1 MTLSMEQYLTT
12 DDSQSVV
19 YGYRKSR
26 WRTVVTYTLSCMF
39 IGLPFLVFHWLPTW
53 LLYATCVRCSFQI
66 ADRVLVVETYQK
78 KCKSYYIHLILH
90 KDIADTS
97 GLLNEG
103 FDDDGIKEKGPI
115 ESADAIHTP
124 IHLDDGSTLNVQHY
138 RYFRHKKQSLIWDGA
153 RAQWSRLAG
162 IESGATCAQ
171 LQAMGATPPSS
182 ERRVRMLNIYGLNEI
197 KVPVQSVMTLII
209 LEVFN
214 PFYVFQL
221 FTIAVWLAEPYYYYC
236 IAVVLMSTF
245 GVATSVIQT
254 KKNQTN
260 LRATVEAHDTV
271 ELWDGRRVDS
281 RCVSPGDII
290 VLPPRGCILHFDAAL
305 LSGAAVLNESMLTG
319 ESVPVT
325 KTALL
330 RVDRPFDLKEHA
342 SSVLFCGTRVI
353 QTRYYNNEPVKA
365 LVLRTGYNTSK
376 GQLVRSIL
384 YPVPA
389 DFKFDRDS
397 YKFII
402 ILACIAVLGLAYTV
416 ALKAYRSLRPGDI
429 AIKALDIITIVI
441 PPALPAA
448 MTVGRLYAV
457 SRLKRAR
464 IACLNTR
471 AVNVSGSLDC
481 VCFDKTGTLTEDGL
495 DMWGIVA
502 VSGATNPPRLGR
514 PQRDPRQLNELHP
527 LKMAMASCHSLTLLD
542 SELAGDPLDLKMFE
556 STGWVLEEPDIP
568 EASNYEI
575 LTPTIVKPKKTAN
588 IDVDD
593 IHLPLEVGIVQQ
605 HQFVSSLQRS
615 SVVTRVL
622 GEDVLRLYTKG
633 APEML
638 RKLCTPDTA
647 HPQLPLEVG
656 IVQQHQFVS
665 SLQRS
670 SVVTRVLGEDVLRLY
685 TKGAPEMLRKLC
697 TPDTAHPQLPLEV
710 GIVQQHQF
718 VSSLQRSSVVTRV
731 LGEDVLRLY
740 TKGAPEMLRKLCTPD
755 TAHPQL
761 PLEVGIVQQHQFV
774 SSLQRSSVVTRV
786 LGEDVLRLYTKG
798 APEMLRKLCTPDT
811 AHPQLPLEV
820 GIVQQHQFVS
830 SLQRSSVVTRVLGE
844 DVLRLYT
851 KGAPE
856 MLRKLCTPD
865 TAHPQLPLEVG
876 IVQQH
881 QFVSSL
887 QRSSVVTRVLG
898 EDVLRLYTKGAP
910 EMLRK
915 LCTPDTAHP
924 QLPLE
929 VGIVQQHQFVS
940 SLQRS
945 SVVTRVLGEDV
956 LRLYTKGAPEML
968 RKLCTPD
975 TAHPQLP
982 LEVGIV
988 QQHQFVS
995 SLQRSSVV
1003 TRVLGEDVLRLYTK
1017 GAPEMLRKL
1026 CTPDTAH
1033 PQLPLEVGIVQQH
1046 QFVSSLQRSSVVTR
1060 VLGEDVL
1067 RLYTKGAPEMLR
1079 KLCTPDTAHPQL
1091 PLEVGIVQQ
1100 HQFVSSLQRSSVVTR
1115 VLGEDVLRLYT
1126 KGAPEMLRKLCTPD
1140 TVPDNLYEVLNSY
1153 AEKGYRVIAVATR
1166 VMETTFKQL
1175 QKMTREEVERDLEFL
1190 GLVIME
1196 NRLKAA
1202 TTGIIRELKEA
1213 NIHVVMITGDNV
1225 LTAVS
1230 VAKECG
1236 ILMGEERVVTLMAD
1250 TSGTTPVIYCES
1262 TLHGA
1267 SVGRRFPL
1275 DREWRSV
1282 DSGRGS
1288 WRSASA
1294 DRSGHSALT
1303 AQPPDG
1309 FYDPEAGSNEP
1320 RYKIV
1325 MTGDTWKVLREH
1337 YPNVLSRVVARGA
1350 VFARMTSD
1358 QKQQLIVEYQ
1368 ALGYYVG
1375 MCGDGANDCGAL
1387 RAAHTG
1393 ISLSELESSVAAP
1406 FTSAHPDIVCVA
1418 RVLREGRAAL
1428 STSFGVFKFMVAYS
1442 LSEFFS
1448 VAFLYYF
1455 DSNLTDFQF
1464 LYIDV
1469 ALIVNFAFFFGMTE
1483 AYTGCNTSK
1492 TMSKVIKLLSRA
1504 FHDLSN
1510 VASMR
1515 PTRCD
1520 TVPAQIRARHNPCGG
1535 RRGGGSKK
1543 AITMQNLNPNII
1555 KLEYAVRGPLV
1566 IRAME
1571 LEKELAKG
1579 ASKPFKTVIKANIG
1593 DAHAMGQKPI
1603 TFIRQVLACVC
1614 YPQLLNNDKFP
1625 SDVKARARDLLAGCG
1640 GKSVGSYTA
1649 SYGIEMIRRHV
1660 AEYIECRDGHPCNW
1674 ENCLLVGGA
1683 SSGIKNCLQMLINKV
1698 DGKGTGVLIPIPQY
1712 PLYSASLAEY
1722 GLAQIGYFLD
1732 EESNWALNVSELER
1746 AFKEGSKKY
1755 AVRAIV
1761 VINPG
1766 NPTGQVLTRKNIEM
1780 IIKFAQKKNLFLMA
1794 DEVYQDNIYDKNSC
1808 FHSFKKVMMDMGA
1821 PYKDME
1827 LASFMSIS
1835 KGYMGECGLRG
1846 GWMELVNLDP
1856 GVKANLLKA
1865 ISAMLCPTT
1874 VGQAAADCVARPPMD
1889 GEPSFE
1895 LWCKEKTAVLD
1906 SLEERSRMIVETF
1919 NKMEGF
1925 KCNIVQGA
1933 MYAFPRIQLP
1943 PKAIEAAKKA
1953 KAVPDAFYARTL
1965 LEETGIC
1972 IVPGSGFGQK
1982 PGTYHFRTTILPQ
1995 PKLLKEM
2002 LQHFSKFHQKF
2013 IKKYG

>member
-1 MTLSMEQYLTT
+1 MDSEFSEDDVQPLIQYENNRDLYLELTAQKINT
-12 DDSQSVV
+12 DPEFVQVV

-26 WRTVVTYTLSCMF
+26 WRTVLTYTLSCIF

-103 FDDDGIKEKGPI
+103 FDDDGTKEKGPI

-124 IHLDDGSTLNVQHY
+124 IHLDDGSTLNVQNY

-162 IESGATCAQ
+162 IEAGATCAQ

-290 VLPPRGCILHFDAAL
+290 VLPPRGCVLHFDAAL

-365 LVLRTGYNTSK
+365 LVLRTGYSTSK

-457 SRLKRAR
+457 ARLKRGR

-471 AVNVSGSLDC
+471 AVNVSGSIDC

-502 VSGATNPPRLGR
+502 VSGATSPPRLGR

-527 LKMAMASCHSLTLLD
+527 LKMGMATCHSLTLLD
-542 SELAGDPLDLKMFE
+542 GELAGDPLDLKMFE
-556 STGWVLEEPDIP
+556 STGWLLEEPDIP

-575 LTPTIVKPKKTAN
+575 LTPTIVKPRKTAN

-622 GEDVLRLYTKG
+622 GEDVLRVYTKG

-638 RKLCTPDTA
+638 RKLC
-647 HPQLPLEVG
+647 LPE
-656 IVQQHQFVS
+656 
-665 SLQRS
+665 
-670 SVVTRVLGEDVLRLY
+670 
-685 TKGAPEMLRKLC
+685 
-697 TPDTAHPQLPLEV
+697 
-710 GIVQQHQF
+710 
-718 VSSLQRSSVVTRV
+718 
-731 LGEDVLRLY
+731 
-740 TKGAPEMLRKLCTPD
+740 
-755 TAHPQL
+755 
-761 PLEVGIVQQHQFV
+761 
-774 SSLQRSSVVTRV
+774 
-786 LGEDVLRLYTKG
+786 
-798 APEMLRKLCTPDT
+798 
-811 AHPQLPLEV
+811 
-820 GIVQQHQFVS
+820 
-830 SLQRSSVVTRVLGE
+830 
-844 DVLRLYT
+844 
-851 KGAPE
+851 
-856 MLRKLCTPD
+856 
-865 TAHPQLPLEVG
+865 
-876 IVQQH
+876 
-881 QFVSSL
+881 
-887 QRSSVVTRVLG
+887 
-898 EDVLRLYTKGAP
+898 
-910 EMLRK
+910 
-915 LCTPDTAHP
+915 
-924 QLPLE
+924 
-929 VGIVQQHQFVS
+929 
-940 SLQRS
+940 
-945 SVVTRVLGEDV
+945 
-956 LRLYTKGAPEML
+956 
-968 RKLCTPD
+968 
-975 TAHPQLP
+975 
-982 LEVGIV
+982 
-988 QQHQFVS
+988 
-995 SLQRSSVV
+995 
-1003 TRVLGEDVLRLYTK
+1003 
-1017 GAPEMLRKL
+1017 
-1026 CTPDTAH
+1026 
-1033 PQLPLEVGIVQQH
+1033 
-1046 QFVSSLQRSSVVTR
+1046 
-1060 VLGEDVL
+1060 
-1067 RLYTKGAPEMLR
+1067 
-1079 KLCTPDTAHPQL
+1079 
-1091 PLEVGIVQQ
+1091 
-1100 HQFVSSLQRSSVVTR
+1100 
-1115 VLGEDVLRLYT
+1115 
-1126 KGAPEMLRKLCTPD
+1126 

-1250 TSGTTPVIYCES
+1250 TSGTVPVIYCES

-1294 DRSGHSALT
+1294 SADRSGHSALT
-1303 AQPPDG
+1303 GQAPDG
-1309 FYDPEAGSNEP
+1309 YYDAETGGNEP

-1406 FTSAHPDIVCVA
+1406 FTSAHPDIVCVS

-1464 LYIDV
+1464 LFIDV
-1469 ALIVNFAFFFGMTE
+1469 VLIVNFAFFFGMTE
-1483 AYTGCNTSK
+1483 AYTGKLCKTPHLTSLLGLIPLFSLLGQMFLIGLGQYLSYYALSLFPWYERHTYEGDEANECWENYAVFCISMFQYIILALVFSHGSPYRK
-1492 TMSKVIKLLSRA
+1492 SVLTNKQLMISILIMTCICVYITVWPADWIARFLQLRMPKDTLLSY
-1504 FHDLSN
+1504 
-1510 VASMR
+1510 
-1515 PTRCD
+1515 
-1520 TVPAQIRARHNPCGG
+1520 
-1535 RRGGGSKK
+1535 
-1543 AITMQNLNPNII
+1543 II
-1555 KLEYAVRGPLV
+1555 
-1566 IRAME
+1566 
-1571 LEKELAKG
+1571 LA
-1579 ASKPFKTVIKANIG
+1579 
-1593 DAHAMGQKPI
+1593 
-1603 TFIRQVLACVC
+1603 
-1614 YPQLLNNDKFP
+1614 
-1625 SDVKARARDLLAGCG
+1625 
-1640 GKSVGSYTA
+1640 
-1649 SYGIEMIRRHV
+1649 
-1660 AEYIECRDGHPCNW
+1660 
-1674 ENCLLVGGA
+1674 
-1683 SSGIKNCLQMLINKV
+1683 
-1698 DGKGTGVLIPIPQY
+1698 
-1712 PLYSASLAEY
+1712 
-1722 GLAQIGYFLD
+1722 
-1732 EESNWALNVSELER
+1732 
-1746 AFKEGSKKY
+1746 
-1755 AVRAIV
+1755 
-1761 VINPG
+1761 
-1766 NPTGQVLTRKNIEM
+1766 
-1780 IIKFAQKKNLFLMA
+1780 
-1794 DEVYQDNIYDKNSC
+1794 
-1808 FHSFKKVMMDMGA
+1808 
-1821 PYKDME
+1821 
-1827 LASFMSIS
+1827 LASFQLLIALFFERIIIE
-1835 KGYMGECGLRG
+1835 YL
-1846 GWMELVNLDP
+1846 MEGKEMIPKFL
-1856 GVKANLLKA
+1856 
-1865 ISAMLCPTT
+1865 
-1874 VGQAAADCVARPPMD
+1874 
-1889 GEPSFE
+1889 
-1895 LWCKEKTAVLD
+1895 KEKRVRKTPYLMIKRQLTDMDYLD
-1906 SLEERSRMIVETF
+1906 CDSIVKYDKETSDS
-1919 NKMEGF
+1919 
-1925 KCNIVQGA
+1925 
-1933 MYAFPRIQLP
+1933 AFDSSG
-1943 PKAIEAAKKA
+1943 K
-1953 KAVPDAFYARTL
+1953 
-1965 LEETGIC
+1965 
-1972 IVPGSGFGQK
+1972 GS
-1982 PGTYHFRTTILPQ
+1982 
-1995 PKLLKEM
+1995 
-2002 LQHFSKFHQKF
+2002 
-2013 IKKYG
+2013 